1 MDVIVLIFLIIEIG
15 KLAKRKGLS
24 ALRWRV
30 NLAIAWIAGELI
42 GLFFGIVFFGRDN
55 TVSWALLAFGC
66 ALSTYLLIKSFIAKL
81 PDVVDEE
88 DVNNIGRE
96 Q

>member
-24 ALRWRV
+24 ALKWRF
-30 NLAIAWIAGELI
+30 NLAFAWIIGELI
-42 GLFFGIVFFGRDN
+42 GLFFGIIFFGRDN

-66 ALSTYLLIKSFIAKL
+66 ALSSYLLIKKHLTKL
-81 PDVVDEE
+81 PDVVD
-88 DVNNIGRE
+88 DDINNISRE
-96 Q
+96 

>member
-1 MDVIVLIFLIIEIG
+1 MDVIILIFLIIEIG

-30 NLAIAWIAGELI
+30 KLAIAWIAGELI

-55 TVSWALLAFGC
+55 VSWALLAFGC
-66 ALSTYLLIKSFIAKL
+66 ALSTYLLIKSFLAKL
-81 PDVVDEE
+81 PDVVDDE